1 MSNNILTK
9 QGLEKLKE
17 ELKDLKENGRKKVT
31 ERIKVARDFGDL
43 KENSEY
49 HEAKQEQGFMEGRIL
64 EIEYLI
70 KTSKIVDSRGVSDI
84 ISIGSSIVVNKDG
97 QDMNFTIVGSTEA
110 DPSSGKI
117 SIDSPLGQAFINK
130 KVGETCMVVLPSGEV
145 EYKIIKID

>member
-9 QGLEKLKE
+9 QGLKKLKE

-31 ERIKVARDFGDL
+31 ERIKVAREFGDL

-64 EIEYLI
+64 ELEYLI
-70 KTSKIVDSRGVSDI
+70 KTSKVADSKGISDI

-130 KVGETCMVVLPSGEV
+130 KIGETCIVELPAGEV
-145 EYKIIKID
+145 EYEIIKID